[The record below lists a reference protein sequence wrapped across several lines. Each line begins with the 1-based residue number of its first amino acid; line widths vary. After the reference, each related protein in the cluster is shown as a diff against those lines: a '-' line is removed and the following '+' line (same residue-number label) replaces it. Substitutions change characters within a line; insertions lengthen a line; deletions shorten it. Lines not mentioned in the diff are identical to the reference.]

1 MSDLKQILYKE
12 LQIKAKAEI
21 EGVNV
26 NPLIFKNL
34 ALGTEYMEQIHG
46 LFEGDH
52 HPHVGILFPCRFQT
66 PHGLTVSF
74 VWDRNSRVSIEYK
87 DGVFVLTENGTDL
100 FPIEFAKRPNYY
112 GKQTSDGVE
121 MSHIANFE
129 SGKTVRVAYSNECAL
144 KEKGLDCLF
153 CNANATKDTY
163 AEKENIQWKTAKQIA
178 ETYAEAIKAD
188 GAKHFQLTG
197 GFIPERREVD
207 YYIDVAEAI
216 QDATG
221 LEDFKGNAV
230 IGAPQDLSVIE
241 KYKEAGF
248 TSLAINLEVWDAN
261 FFKTICP
268 GKEKE
273 CGGQKH
279 WIEALEYAAKVFGK
293 GFAGSNFVA
302 GIEPKERTLEGV
314 EILAEKGV
322 AALVNPWNVNPGSAL
337 EGHRTPSVEWH
348 IDMAQKAY
356 HIYKKAG
363 ITLEHLIQVAP
374 TDAMLLHDVYRIEE
388 GIEF

>member
-12 LQIKAKAEI
+12 LQIKAKAET

-52 HPHVGILFPCRFQT
+52 HPHVGILFPCRFKT

-74 VWDRNSRVSIEYK
+74 VWDRSSKVSIEYK
-87 DGVFVLTENGTDL
+87 DGVFVLAENGTDL

-112 GKQTSDGVE
+112 GKRTVDGVE

-302 GIEPKERTLEGV
+302 GIEPKEKTLEGV

-348 IDMAQKAY
+348 IDMAQKVY

-363 ITLEHLIQVAP
+363 ITLEHLIQVSP

-388 GIEF
+388 GISF

>member
-1 MSDLKQILYKE
+1 MESKEVLYKE
-12 LQIKAKAEI
+12 LYIKAKAMVDGI
-21 EGVNV
+21 NV
-26 NPLIFKNL
+26 KPAIFKNL
-34 ALGTEYMEQIHG
+34 ALGTEYMEQVHG

-52 HPHVGILFPCRFQT
+52 HPHVGVLFPCRFKT
-66 PHGLTVSF
+66 PHGLTISF
-74 VWDRNSRVSIEYK
+74 VWDRASRISIEYK
-87 DGVFVLTENGTDL
+87 DGVFVLEENGVDL
-100 FPIEFAKRPNYY
+100 FPIEFSKRPNYY
-112 GKQTSDGVE
+112 GKLTSDGVE

-129 SGKTVRVAYSNECAL
+129 SGNTVRVAYSNECAL

-178 ETYAEAIKAD
+178 ETYAEAIKSD
-188 GAKHFQLTG
+188 NAKHFQLTG

-221 LEDFKGNAV
+221 LEDFRGNAV
-230 IGAPQDLSVIE
+230 IGAPNDLTILE

-248 TSLAINLEVWDAN
+248 TSVSMNLEVWDEN

-268 GKEKE
+268 GKHKE
-273 CGGQKH
+273 CGGREH
-279 WIEALEYAAKVFGK
+279 WIEALEYAVKVFGK
-293 GFAGSNFVA
+293 GFAGTNFI
-302 GIEPKERTLEGV
+302 GGLEPKERALEGV
-314 EILAEKGV
+314 EIMAEKGV
-322 AALVNPWNVNPGSAL
+322 AALVNTWNVNLGSAL
-337 EGHRTPSVEWH
+337 EGQRTPTAEWH

-363 ITLEHLIQVAP
+363 ITLEHLIQVSP
-374 TDAMLLHDVYRIEE
+374 TDALLLHDVYRIEE
-388 GIEF
+388 GIDF

>member
-12 LQIKAKAEI
+12 LYIKAKAI
-21 EGVNV
+21 VDGINV
-26 NPLIFKNL
+26 NPAIFKNL
-34 ALGTEYMEQIHG
+34 ALGTEYMEQVHG

-52 HPHVGILFPCRFQT
+52 HPHVGILFPCRFKT
-66 PHGLTVSF
+66 PHGISIDF
-74 VWDRNSRVSIEYK
+74 EWDKSSRLSIEYK
-87 DGVFVLTENGTDL
+87 DGVFVLAENGVDL

-112 GKQTSDGVE
+112 GKKTSDGVE

-129 SGKTVRVAYSNECAL
+129 AGNTVRVAYSNECAL
-144 KEKGLDCLF
+144 KDKGLDCLF

-178 ETYAEAIKAD
+178 ETYAEAIKYD
-188 GAKHFQLTG
+188 DAKHFQLTG

-221 LEDFKGNAV
+221 LEDFGGNAV
-230 IGAPQDLSVIE
+230 IGAPNDLTILE

-248 TSLAINLEVWDAN
+248 TSVSIHLEVWDEN

-268 GKEKE
+268 GKHKE
-273 CGGQKH
+273 CGGRQH
-279 WIEALEYAAKVFGK
+279 WIEALEYGVKIFGK
-293 GFAGSNFVA
+293 GSVGTNFVA

-322 AALVNPWNVNPGSAL
+322 AALVRPWNVGPGSAL
-337 EGHRTPSVEWH
+337 EGHRTPMAEWH
-348 IDMAQKAY
+348 LDMAEKVY
-356 HIYKKAG
+356 RIHKKAG
-363 ITLEHLIQVAP
+363 TTLEQLTQVSP
-374 TDAMLLHDVYRIEE
+374 TDALLVHDVYRIEE
-388 GIEF
+388 GIDF